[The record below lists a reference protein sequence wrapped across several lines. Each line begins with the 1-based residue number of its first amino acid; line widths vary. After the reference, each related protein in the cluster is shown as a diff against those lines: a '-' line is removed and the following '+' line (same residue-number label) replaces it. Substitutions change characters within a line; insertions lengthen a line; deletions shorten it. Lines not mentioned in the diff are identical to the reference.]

1 MANNFKKFSVSKR
14 YNREK
19 LFTVDTSDFE
29 YFALEDLYDM
39 AREAA
44 DEAKSTTGKDLTPEE
59 IPFTVYGIYI
69 NTKGN
74 YDPAPVLAL
83 EDRYVNLPAH
93 MTPVCED
100 MIRDADAVKAINE
113 GHVGITVYQYLQ
125 RRYNRVCYNVRWVD
139 L

>member
-1 MANNFKKFSVSKR
+1 MASNFKKFSVAKR

-19 LFTVDTSDFE
+19 LFSIDTSGFE
-29 YFALEDLYDM
+29 YFTLEDLHDM
-39 AREAA
+39 AAEAA
-44 DEAKSTTGKDLTPEE
+44 LEAQSTTGKDVVGED

-74 YDPAPVLAL
+74 FDPAPVLAL

-100 MIRDADAVKAINE
+100 MLRDPEAIKAINE
-113 GHVGITVYQYLQ
+113 GRVGITVYSYLQ
-125 RRYNRVCYNVRWVD
+125 KRYQRVCYNVRWVD

>member
-1 MANNFKKFSVSKR
+1 MASFKKFSVSKR

-19 LFTVDTSDFE
+19 LFDIDTADFE
-29 YFALEDLYDM
+29 YFSLEDMYDM
-39 AREAA
+39 AADLA
-44 DEAKSTTGKDLTPEE
+44 DEVKATSGQDKTPED

-69 NTKGN
+69 NTRGN
-74 YDPAPVLAL
+74 FDPAPVLAL

-100 MIRDADAVKAINE
+100 MLRDAEAVRAINE
-113 GHVGITVYQYLQ
+113 GKVGVTIYKYTQ
-125 RRYNRVCYNVRWVD
+125 RRFNKECYNVRWVD

>member
-1 MANNFKKFSVSKR
+1 MVSKKFSVAKR

-19 LFTVDTSDFE
+19 QFSIDTTNFD
-29 YFALEDLYDM
+29 YYTLEELYEM
-39 AREAA
+39 AQEAA
-44 DEAKSTTGKDLTPEE
+44 DEAEANQGQHMEPEE

-69 NTKGN
+69 NTRGN
-74 YDPAPVLAL
+74 FDPAPVLAL

-113 GHVGITVYQYLQ
+113 GHVAVTVYKYLQ
-125 RRYNRVCYNVRWVD
+125 RRFNKTCYNVRWVD
-139 L
+139 V

>member
-1 MANNFKKFSVSKR
+1 MATFKKFSVAKR

-19 LFTVDTSDFE
+19 LFTIDTADFE
-29 YFALEDLYDM
+29 YYSLEDLYDM
-39 AREAA
+39 ATEAA
-44 DEAKSTTGKDLTPEE
+44 DDAKATTGKDLDVED

-74 YDPAPVLAL
+74 FDPAPVLAL

-100 MIRDADAVKAINE
+100 MLRDAEAVKAINE
-113 GHVGITVYQYLQ
+113 GHVGITVYQYQ
-125 RRYNRVCYNVRWVD
+125 QKRFNKTCYNVRWVD

>member
-1 MANNFKKFSVSKR
+1 MASNFKKFSVSKR

-19 LFTVDTSDFE
+19 LFSIDTSDFD
-29 YFALEDLYDM
+29 YFTLEDLYDM
-39 AREAA
+39 AKDAA
-44 DEAKSTTGKDLTPEE
+44 DEAVGSTGADLSPEE

-74 YDPAPVLAL
+74 FDPAPVLAL

-100 MIRDADAVKAINE
+100 MLRDAEAVKAINE

-125 RRYNRVCYNVRWVD
+125 KRYNRICYNVRWVD

>member
-1 MANNFKKFSVSKR
+1 M
-14 YNREK
+14 
-19 LFTVDTSDFE
+19 
-29 YFALEDLYDM
+29 DL
-39 AREAA
+39 A
-44 DEAKSTTGKDLTPEE
+44 DEAKSTQGQDIEPEA

-69 NTKGN
+69 NTRGN

-100 MIRDADAVKAINE
+100 MLRDAEAVKAIND
-113 GHVGITVYQYLQ
+113 GKVGVTIYKYIQ
-125 RRYNRVCYNVRWVD
+125 RRFNKECYNVRWVD

>member
-1 MANNFKKFSVSKR
+1 MATFKKFSVAKR

-19 LFTVDTSDFE
+19 LFAIDTSNFE

-39 AREAA
+39 ATEAA
-44 DEAKSTTGKDLTPEE
+44 DEAKASTGQELTAEE

-69 NTKGN
+69 NTRGN
-74 YDPAPVLAL
+74 FDPAPVLAL

-100 MIRDADAVKAINE
+100 IIRDADAVKAINE

-125 RRYNRVCYNVRWVD
+125 KRYNRVCYNVRWID
-139 L
+139 I

>member
-1 MANNFKKFSVSKR
+1 MASNFKKFSVSKR

-19 LFTVDTSDFE
+19 LFSIDTSDFE
-29 YFALEDLYDM
+29 YFTLEDLYDM
-39 AREAA
+39 AKDAA
-44 DEAKSTTGKDLTPEE
+44 DEAIGSTGADLNPEE

-74 YDPAPVLAL
+74 FDPAPVLAL

-100 MIRDADAVKAINE
+100 MLRDAEAVKAINE

-125 RRYNRVCYNVRWVD
+125 KRYNRICYNVRWVD